1 MLKNLMMPL
10 LEEDTGLEIGTGAEE
25 AEFADQ
31 SEEVEE
37 GAEETEFAEPSID
50 EESDGKTP
58 SDAAFAEMRRK
69 NEELE
74 RRLREYDEA
83 LSYVF
88 EGEGDDRLIKAKAFG
103 EDKTE
108 EQVRAERE
116 LETLRADKERL
127 EEELQEAE
135 IERRMAEDL
144 EAIRKIDPS
153 VKSLVDLDPSFFN
166 LISTGQVSAED
177 AYFAVKAKA
186 ERDKVKTP
194 EPVGRVEEGGDT
206 KDYFTRDEVEAMS
219 RADVKKHYD
228 AIRRSMT
235 KW

>member
-1 MLKNLMMPL
+1 MLKNLMML
-10 LEEDTGLEIGTGAEE
+10 AEDTGLEVGTGAEE
-25 AEFADQ
+25 TEFADQ

-37 GAEETEFAEPSID
+37 GAEETEAADPSVD
-50 EESDGKTP
+50 EESDGRTP
-58 SDAAFAEMRRK
+58 SDAAFAEMRRR

-116 LETLRADKERL
+116 LESLRADKERL

-144 EAIRKIDPS
+144 EVIRKIDPS
-153 VKSLVDLDPSFFN
+153 IKSLVDLDPSFFN

-177 AYFAVKAKA
+177 AYFAIKAKA
-186 ERDKVKTP
+186 DREKVKTP
-194 EPVGRVEEGGDT
+194 EPVGRVEDSGDT
-206 KDYFTRDEVEAMS
+206 KDYFTREEVEAMS
-219 RADVKKHYD
+219 KDDVHKNYD

>member
-1 MLKNLMMPL
+1 MLRNLMML
-10 LEEDTGLEIGTGAEE
+10 AEDTGLEVGTGAEE
-25 AEFADQ
+25 TEFADQ

-37 GAEETEFAEPSID
+37 GAEETEAADPSVD
-50 EESDGKTP
+50 EESDGRTP
-58 SDAAFAEMRRK
+58 SDAAFAEMRRR

-116 LETLRADKERL
+116 LESLRADKERL

-144 EAIRKIDPS
+144 EIIRKIDPS
-153 VKSLVDLDPSFFN
+153 IKSLVDLDPSFFN

-177 AYFAVKAKA
+177 AYFAIKAKA
-186 ERDKVKTP
+186 DREKVKTP
-194 EPVGRVEEGGDT
+194 EPVGRVEDSGDT
-206 KDYFTRDEVEAMS
+206 KDYFTREEVEAMS
-219 RADVKKHYD
+219 KDDVHKNYD

>member
-1 MLKNLMMPL
+1 MLKNLMML
-10 LEEDTGLEIGTGAEE
+10 AEDTGLELGTGAEE
-25 AEFADQ
+25 TEFADQ

-37 GAEETEFAEPSID
+37 GAEETEAADPSVD
-50 EESDGKTP
+50 EESDGRTP
-58 SDAAFAEMRRK
+58 SDAAFAEMRRR

-116 LETLRADKERL
+116 LESLRADRERL

-144 EAIRKIDPS
+144 EVIRKIDPS
-153 VKSLVDLDPSFFN
+153 IKSLVDLDHSFFN

-177 AYFAVKAKA
+177 AYFAIKAKA
-186 ERDKVKTP
+186 DREKVKTP
-194 EPVGRVEEGGDT
+194 EPVGRVEDSGDT
-206 KDYFTRDEVEAMS
+206 KDYFTREEVEAMS
-219 RADVKKHYD
+219 KDDVHKNYD

>member
-1 MLKNLMMPL
+1 MLRNLMML
-10 LEEDTGLEIGTGAEE
+10 AEDTGLEVGTGAEE
-25 AEFADQ
+25 TEFADQ

-37 GAEETEFAEPSID
+37 GAEETEAADPSVD
-50 EESDGKTP
+50 EESDGRTP
-58 SDAAFAEMRRK
+58 SDAAFAEMRRR

-116 LETLRADKERL
+116 LESLRADKERL

-144 EAIRKIDPS
+144 EVIRKIDPS
-153 VKSLVDLDPSFFN
+153 IKSLVDLDPSFFN

-177 AYFAVKAKA
+177 AYFAIKAKA
-186 ERDKVKTP
+186 DREKVKTP
-194 EPVGRVEEGGDT
+194 EPVGRVEDSGDT
-206 KDYFTRDEVEAMS
+206 KDYFTREEVEAMS
-219 RADVKKHYD
+219 KDDVHKNYD